1 VDSFGMPLIYQIVR
15 QHLVIKILG
24 DRKRETLALG

>member
-1 VDSFGMPLIYQIVR
+1 MPLIYQIVR